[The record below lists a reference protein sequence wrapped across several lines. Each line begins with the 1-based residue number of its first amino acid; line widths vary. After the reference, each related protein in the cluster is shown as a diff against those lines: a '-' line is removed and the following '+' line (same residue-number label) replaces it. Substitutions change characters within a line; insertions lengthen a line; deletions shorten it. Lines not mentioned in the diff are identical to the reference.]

1 MTSCIQHGNSWYRPA
16 VAVASQTSI
25 VQDNVIRLRSVTIY
39 QQGKRVFKP
48 VKHTRHW
55 CGTGK
60 YTDGQVDNTHERGEY
75 VADQKFRSSDRDE
88 EVSNSSDPVEMAS
101 TKSLQLAPNGVG
113 PRMNISSGDRDAHF
127 CEVESTQSLQYIYIY
142 IYTYTAGYGRTMI
155 SARDT
160 RLKIVRITR
169 ARTIRNIQYTRIYI
183 YIPIRPRMA
192 EP

>member
-127 CEVESTQSLQYIYIY
+127 CEVESTQSLQYCLL
-142 IYTYTAGYGRTMI
+142 YTSDA
-155 SARDT
+155 AD
-160 RLKIVRITR
+160 
-169 ARTIRNIQYTRIYI
+169 
-183 YIPIRPRMA
+183 
-192 EP
+192 E